1 MLDGDAAGRKASE
14 DLGKF
19 LLEQHP
25 DIIIKTAK
33 LPQDT
38 DVNELWVNHLS
49 EELFIE
55 LLDKAESIRNE
66 AKKVSSGLKIIN
78 SNYYTYITEK
88 LKIEVLGGIN
98 VDVLDKMTC
107 TLRLTR
113 QPQRNALDKLRQ
125 TLNLYHSGQVK
136 SLIKRI
142 QEEFELPLQNLRLN
156 VADLIEQLERY
167 RNGEQEK
174 LTENQIKGRPLT
186 SARRKA
192 ALRYAED
199 ANLLQNTWE
208 DLGKVGV
215 VGERISA
222 LVMFLCFSSR
232 KLKKPLHVISLGS
245 SGSGKTHLQESIA
258 ELIPKHEILSITSL
272 SDNALYYYPK
282 DAIKH
287 CLFLIEDMDGMG
299 EDANYAMREL
309 KSKGRLSKYLPLKDA
324 KGNLITKKV
333 EVQGPICFAGCTTKE
348 RVYEDNANRCLL
360 LYRDESKQH
369 KDKIMA
375 AQRKASAG
383 KMNELEQTKIKE
395 LFKDVQMILKPI
407 KVVNP
412 YAEKLVLP
420 NRVFKPLR
428 TNAHYLQF
436 IEVITFYHQH
446 QRPVKTSASGTKYIE
461 TTIQDVEWANKLMKD
476 ILLAKSDELTWGVRR
491 FLEQLKKWLKEEQLE
506 SFTTGVVRKAL
517 RINPHT
523 IKKHIRSLNHYG
535 HLKVLGGNRYR
546 GLEYALVSTDDYDI
560 LHKNIASALDKA
572 LESIKNQ

>member
-1 MLDGDAAGRKASE
+1 MLDGDEAGRKASE
-14 DLGKF
+14 HLGKF
-19 LLEQHP
+19 LQENYP
-25 DIIIKTAK
+25 NTSIKISN

-49 EELFIE
+49 EELFLE
-55 LLDKAESIRNE
+55 LLNKAEPIKE
-66 AKKVSSGLKIIN
+66 ETQKVSLDLKIIN
-78 SNYYTYITEK
+78 SNYYTYSTEK

-125 TLNLYHSGQVK
+125 SLNLYHSGQVK

-142 QEEFELPLQNLRLN
+142 QEEFELPLQELRLCF
-156 VADLIEQLERY
+156 ADLIENLEAY
-167 RNGEQEK
+167 RSREQREPI
-174 LTENQIKGRPLT
+174 ENQIKGRALT
-186 SARRKA
+186 SARKKA
-192 ALRYAED
+192 ALSYAKDES
-199 ANLLQNTWE
+199 LMQNTWE

-309 KSKGRLSKYLPLKDA
+309 KSKGSLSKYLPVKDA
-324 KGNLITKKV
+324 KGNMITRKV

-348 RVYEDNANRCLL
+348 RIYEDNANRCLL

-383 KMNELEQTKIKE
+383 KINELEQTRIKE
-395 LFKDVQMILKPI
+395 LFKDVQMILKPV

-412 YAEKLVLP
+412 FAEKLVLP
-420 NRVFKPLR
+420 NKVFKPLR

-446 QRPVKTSASGTKYIE
+446 QRTIKTSASGTKYIE

-476 ILLAKSDELTWGVRR
+476 ILLAKSDELTWGVRQ
-491 FLEQLKKWLKEEQLE
+491 FLERLKKWLKAEQLE

-517 RINPHT
+517 RINPNT

-535 HLKVLGGNRYR
+535 HIKVLGGNRYR
-546 GLEYALVSTDDYDI
+546 GLEYALVSTDDYDV
-560 LHKNIASALDKA
+560 LHKNITTALDKA